1 MDVVGHIL
9 LFVGN
14 KLIGQILKNM
24 INMFRVESDVTQ
36 NHMVRNSCR
45 FTKDSDAA
53 ATMLHVGETMNSWSY
68 STGDLS

>member
-14 KLIGQILKNM
+14 KLVGQILKNM
-24 INMFRVESDVTQ
+24 INMFRVESDVTK
-36 NHMVRNSCR
+36 NNMVRNSCH
-45 FTKDSDAA
+45 FTKDSNAA
-53 ATMLHVGETMNSWSY
+53 ATMLHVGEAMNSWSY